1 MFGSKEYVYYVC
13 VYICTSSNKYSHTLI
28 WASLVAQVV
37 KNLLANAGHKG
48 DSVSIPGSGRYPGE
62 GNDNPLQ
69 YFLLGKF
76 HGLGGLAGKV
86 HGVASSW
93 A

>member
-37 KNLLANAGHKG
+37 KNLLANAGPKG
-48 DSVSIPGSGRYPGE
+48 DSV
-62 GNDNPLQ
+62 
-69 YFLLGKF
+69 
-76 HGLGGLAGKV
+76 
-86 HGVASSW
+86 
-93 A
+93 